1 LFADGTGILF
11 THSSM
16 TELNSN
22 TSKFFE
28 TLNMWLKNKYLKVN
42 FKKTHYVHFKTGNN
56 PAIDINIGYNNK
68 LIPNVPSIKF
78 LGLTNNSMLPWRMH
92 IDQLTP
98 KLSTA
103 CYIIRSI
110 KLLMSHKTL

>member
-1 LFADGTGILF
+1 
-11 THSSM
+11 M

-42 FKKTHYVHFKTGNN
+42 LKKTHYVHFKTGNN

-68 LIPNVPSIKF
+68 LIPNVPSTKF
-78 LGLTNNSMLPWRMH
+78 FGLTNNSMLPWRMH
-92 IDQLTP
+92 IDQLTT